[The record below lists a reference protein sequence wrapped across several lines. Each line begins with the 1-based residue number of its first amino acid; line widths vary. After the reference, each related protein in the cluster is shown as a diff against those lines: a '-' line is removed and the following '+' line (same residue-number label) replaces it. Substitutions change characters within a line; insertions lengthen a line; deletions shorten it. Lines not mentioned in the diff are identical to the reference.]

1 MEKDYIL
8 AIDEGTTTARAIV
21 FDHNG
26 QQVAMARHPIR
37 QILPNPG
44 WVEHEPNEIWNAVQ
58 TTIATALIDSGI
70 KPKQIKAIGI
80 ASQRETTVVWDKK
93 TGLPIYNAIVWQ
105 SRQTSK
111 MANDL
116 IKEGYKDE
124 IHQKTGLII
133 SPYFSATKIRWI
145 LDHVDGAQ
153 ERAEKGELLFGTINT
168 WLLWKLTDGESFMTD
183 CANASRTMLYNINT
197 LEWDEDLLK
206 LFNIPR
212 AMLPEVKSNSEVFG
226 ITKNYQFYGSEI
238 PISGMTGSQQASL
251 FGQMAFEPGMVK
263 NTYGTGAFAVMNTGN
278 KPAMSDNNLLTTIAY
293 GLNGEIKYALE
304 GSVFVAGAALQWL
317 RDDMRLISSTPATSD
332 AAKNSKDDDEVYVVP
347 AFAGL
352 GAPYWDNEAHGTIFG
367 LTRGTTDKDVVKATL
382 QAIAYQTKDIIETMS
397 SDAGIPI
404 EMLKVDGAA
413 SANDYLM
420 QFQADILGISLQRS
434 SELET
439 TSLGV
444 AFMAGLGVGYWKDL
458 DDIKKNYETGKTYQ
472 PEMSESTRT
481 NLYDGWKDAV
491 EATMAFKHNI

>member
-1 MEKDYIL
+1 MEKEYIL
-8 AIDEGTTTARAIV
+8 AIDEGTTTARAII
-21 FDHNG
+21 FDHSG
-26 QQVAMARHPIR
+26 KKVAVARHPIQ

-44 WVEHEPNEIWNAVQ
+44 WVEHDPNALWNAVQ

-70 KPKQIKAIGI
+70 KPAQIKAIGI
-80 ASQRETTVVWDKK
+80 ASQRETTIVWDKK

-105 SRQTSK
+105 SRQTANL
-111 MANDL
+111 ANDL
-116 IKEGYKDE
+116 IKAGYKDE
-124 IHQKTGLII
+124 IHEKTGLII

-153 ERAEKGELLFGTINT
+153 ERAEKGELLFGTVNT
-168 WLLWKLTDGESFMTD
+168 WLLWKLTDGESFATD

-197 LEWDEDLLK
+197 LEWDDELLK
-206 LFNIPR
+206 FFNIPKS
-212 AMLPEVKSNSEVFG
+212 MLPEVKSNSEIFG
-226 ITKNYQFYGSEI
+226 VTKNYQFYGSEI

-251 FGQMAFEPGMVK
+251 FGQMAFEKGMVK
-263 NTYGTGAFAVMNTGN
+263 NTYGTGAFAVMNTGD
-278 KPAMSDNNLLTTIAY
+278 KPALSDNNLLTTIAY
-293 GLNGEIKYALE
+293 DVNGQVKYALE

-317 RDDMRLISSTPATSD
+317 RDDMRMINSTPETSD
-332 AAKNSKDDDEVYVVP
+332 AAKASTSKDEVYVVP

-367 LTRGTTDKDVVKATL
+367 ITRGTTDNDLIKATL

-397 SDAGIPI
+397 SDSKIPI
-404 EMLKVDGAA
+404 EVLKVDGAA

-420 QFQADILGISLQRS
+420 QFQADILGIQLQRS

-444 AFMAGLGVGYWKDL
+444 AFMAGLGVGFWKDL
-458 DDIKKNYETGKTYQ
+458 DDIKKNYETGKIYQ
-472 PEMSESTRT
+472 SEMDDSVRQD
-481 NLYDGWKDAV
+481 LYAGWKDAV
-491 EATMAFKHNI
+491 KATMAFKHRV

>member
-1 MEKDYIL
+1 MDKDYIL
-8 AIDEGTTTARAIV
+8 AIDEGTTTARAII
-21 FDHNG
+21 FDHSG

-111 MANDL
+111 LANDF
-116 IKEGYKDE
+116 IKAGYKDE

-145 LDHVDGAQ
+145 LDHVDGSQ

-197 LEWDEDLLK
+197 VEWDDDLLK

-212 AMLPEVKSNSEVFG
+212 VMLPEVKSNSEVFG

-293 GLNGEIKYALE
+293 GINGEIKYALE

-317 RDDMRLISSTPATSD
+317 RDDMKLISSTPATSD
-332 AAKNSKDDDEVYVVP
+332 AAKNSIDDNEVYVVP

-367 LTRGTTDKDVVKATL
+367 LTRGTTDKDVIKATL

-397 SDAGIPI
+397 SDSKIPI
-404 EMLKVDGAA
+404 EVLKVDGAA

-458 DDIKKNYETGKTYQ
+458 DDIKQNYQAGKIYQ
-472 PEMSESTRT
+472 PKMSETVRT

>member
-1 MEKDYIL
+1 MDKEYIL
-8 AIDEGTTTARAIV
+8 AIDEGTTTARAII
-21 FDHNG
+21 FDHEGN
-26 QQVAMARHPIR
+26 QVAIARHPIR

-80 ASQRETTVVWDKK
+80 ASQRETTVIWDKK

-105 SRQTSK
+105 SRQTAK
-111 MANDL
+111 LANDL
-116 IKEGYKDE
+116 IKQGYKEE

-145 LDHVDGAQ
+145 LDHVKGAQ
-153 ERAEKGELLFGTINT
+153 EKAENGELLFGTINT
-168 WLLWKLTDGESFMTD
+168 WLLWKLTDGESFLTD
-183 CANASRTMLYNINT
+183 AANASRTMLFNINT
-197 LEWDEDLLK
+197 LQWDEDLLK
-206 LFNIPR
+206 LFNIPKK
-212 AMLPEVKSNSEVFG
+212 MLPEVKSNSEIFG
-226 ITKNYQFYGSEI
+226 VTQNYQFYGSEV

-293 GLNGEIKYALE
+293 SLNGEVKYALE
-304 GSVFVAGAALQWL
+304 GSVFVAGEALQWL
-317 RDDMRLISSTPATSD
+317 RDEMDLIDSTPETSD
-332 AAKNSKDDDEVYVVP
+332 AAKKSTDMDEVYVVP

-352 GAPYWDNEAHGTIFG
+352 GAPYWDNQAHGTIFG
-367 LTRGTTDKDVVKATL
+367 LTRGTTDKDIIKATL
-382 QAIAYQTKDIIETMS
+382 QAIAYQTKDIIETMR
-397 SDAGIPI
+397 SDAKIPI
-404 EMLKVDGAA
+404 EVLKVDGAA
-413 SANDYLM
+413 TANDYLM
-420 QFQADILGISLQRS
+420 QFQADILGIDLQKA

-444 AFMAGLGVGYWKDL
+444 AFMAGLGIGFWKDL
-458 DDIKKNYETGKTYQ
+458 DDIKKNYQVGKVYHAK
-472 PEMSESTRT
+472 MSEKKRLD
-481 NLYDGWKDAV
+481 LYNGWQKAV
-491 EATMAFKHNI
+491 SATMAFKHNG

>member
-1 MEKDYIL
+1 MEKEYIL

-26 QQVAMARHPIR
+26 KKVAMARHPIK

-44 WVEHEPNEIWNAVQ
+44 WVEHDPNELWNAVQ

-70 KPKQIKAIGI
+70 KPAQIKAIGI
-80 ASQRETTVVWDKK
+80 ASQRETTIVWDKK

-105 SRQTSK
+105 SRQTAK

-116 IKEGYKDE
+116 IKEGYRDE

-145 LDHVDGAQ
+145 LDHVEGAQ
-153 ERAEKGELLFGTINT
+153 TRAENGELLFGTVNT
-168 WLLWKLTDGESFMTD
+168 WLLWKLTDGENFATD
-183 CANASRTMLYNINT
+183 AANASRTMLYNINT
-197 LEWDEDLLK
+197 LQWDDGLLE

-212 AMLPEVKSNSEVFG
+212 QMLPEVKSNSEVFG

-238 PISGMTGSQQASL
+238 PITGMTGSQQASL
-251 FGQMAFEPGMVK
+251 FGQMAFEKGMVK
-263 NTYGTGAFAVMNTGN
+263 NTYGTGAFAVMNTGS
-278 KPAMSDNNLLTTIAY
+278 KPALSDNNLLTTIAY
-293 GLNGEIKYALE
+293 SLNGKVSYALE

-317 RDDMRLISSTPATSD
+317 RDDMRLISNTPETSEIAKVSTSQ
-332 AAKNSKDDDEVYVVP
+332 DEVYVVP

-352 GAPYWDNEAHGTIFG
+352 GAPYWDNQAHGTIFG
-367 LTRGTTDKDVVKATL
+367 ITRGTTDKDLVKATL
-382 QAIAYQTKDIIETMS
+382 QAIAYQTKDIIETMR
-397 SDAGIPI
+397 SDARMPI
-404 EMLKVDGAA
+404 EVLKVDGAA

-420 QFQADILGISLQRS
+420 QFQADILNTPLERS
-434 SELET
+434 AELET

-444 AFMAGLGVGYWKDL
+444 AFMAGLAVGFWKDF
-458 DDIKKNYETGKTYQ
+458 DDIKKNYQTGRSYQ
-472 PEMSESTRT
+472 PQMSEDLRT
-481 NLYDGWKDAV
+481 NLYAGWKDAV
-491 EATMAFKHNI
+491 MATEAFKHH

>member
-1 MEKDYIL
+1 MDKEYIL
-8 AIDEGTTTARAIV
+8 AIDEGTTTARAII
-21 FDHNG
+21 FDHEG
-26 QQVAMARHPIR
+26 KQVAIARHPIR

-58 TTIATALIDSGI
+58 TTIATALIDSDI

-105 SRQTSK
+105 SRQTANL
-111 MANDL
+111 ANDL
-116 IKEGYKDE
+116 IKQGYKEE

-145 LDHVDGAQ
+145 LDHVKGAQ
-153 ERAEKGELLFGTINT
+153 EKAESGELLFGTINT
-168 WLLWKLTDGESFMTD
+168 WLLWKLTDGESFLTD
-183 CANASRTMLYNINT
+183 AANASRTMLFNINT

-206 LFNIPR
+206 IFNIPKK
-212 AMLPEVKSNSEVFG
+212 MLPEVKSNSEIFG
-226 ITKNYQFYGSEI
+226 VTQNYQFYGSEV

-278 KPAMSDNNLLTTIAY
+278 KPALSDNNLLTTIAY
-293 GLNGEIKYALE
+293 SLNGEVKYALE

-317 RDDMRLISSTPATSD
+317 RDEMDLIDSTPETSD
-332 AAKNSKDDDEVYVVP
+332 AAKQSNDMDEVYVVP

-352 GAPYWDNEAHGTIFG
+352 GAPYWDNHAHGTIFG
-367 LTRGTTDKDVVKATL
+367 LTRGTTDKDIIKATL
-382 QAIAYQTKDIIETMS
+382 QAIAYQTKDIIETMR
-397 SDAGIPI
+397 SDAKMPI
-404 EMLKVDGAA
+404 ELLKVDGAA
-413 SANDYLM
+413 TANDYLM
-420 QFQADILGISLQRS
+420 QFQADILGIDLQRS

-444 AFMAGLGVGYWKDL
+444 AFMAGLGVGFWKDL
-458 DDIKKNYETGKTYQ
+458 DDIKKNYQVGKTYHAQ
-472 PEMSESTRT
+472 MSEKKRLD
-481 NLYDGWKDAV
+481 LYDGWQKAV
-491 EATMAFKHNI
+491 SATMAFKHNG

>member
-21 FDHNG
+21 FDHNR